1 MNDQANRLREMAM
14 NVRKEIEAELRG
26 NFQKTRVIAIS
37 SGKGGVGKS
46 TIAVNIALAIS
57 SAGKKVLLMDADMGL
72 ANIDIMLGML
82 PKYNLYHIIQGQK
95 NIKDIIIPGPG
106 NLMII
111 PGGAGIEELAN
122 IDQNQLQR
130 LLTEIGKI
138 DGQYDYMIIDTG
150 AGISKHVMAFLLAAD
165 DAIIIT
171 TPEPTSLTDAYGIVK
186 TIHKKQS
193 FAGNL
198 YLIVNRVSSDA
209 EGTLVAEKFKQ
220 VCTKFLNRDIALLGS
235 VINEPLIADGI
246 KQQQPFIQIY
256 PRSSA
261 SRNIQLLAQCLMKGE
276 TISDDYSYV
285 EKPAGGIRKFFKK
298 ISHLIQ

>member
-14 NVRKEIEAELRG
+14 NVRKEIEAELKG
-26 NFQKTRVIAIS
+26 NFQKTRVIVIS
-37 SGKGGVGKS
+37 SGKGGVGKT
-46 TIAVNIALAIS
+46 TIAVNIAMAIS
-57 SAGKKVLLMDADMGL
+57 SMGKKVVLMDADMGL
-72 ANIDIMLGML
+72 ANIDIMLGIL
-82 PKYNLYHIIQGQK
+82 PKYNLYHMIQGQK

-106 NLMII
+106 DLMII
-111 PGGAGIEELAN
+111 PGGSGIDELAN
-122 IDQNQLQR
+122 IDQNQLQK

-150 AGISKHVMAFLLAAD
+150 AGISKHVIAFLLAAD

-171 TPEPTSLTDAYGIVK
+171 TPEPTSLTDAYGIIK
-186 TIHKKQS
+186 TVHRRQS

-198 YLIVNRVSSDA
+198 YLVVNRVSSDA

-235 VINEPLIADGI
+235 VVNEPLIGEGI
-246 KQQQPFIQIY
+246 KQQQPFIRIY
-256 PRSSA
+256 PKNSA
-261 SRNIQLLAQCLMKGE
+261 SRNMKSIARSLMEGVAGW
-276 TISDDYSYV
+276 DDYNHV
-285 EKPAGGIRKFFKK
+285 DKPAGGIKKFFKK